1 MQSCL
6 NMFLNE
12 KAALIHT
19 ASLLWTFGLN
29 SQSTWV
35 SCDFPPQYHR
45 GEIPFHYPLLLRW
58 TSLFT
63 VLPPGDGLWR
73 GASLHGALWPV
84 SALAG
89 DRRSARCGSPG
100 QRHLPGTLLSDQ
112 ASLACPTNSHCDL
125 QRGLF
130 HCSLGEC
137 RSAKAESPHNMR
149 SNFFSPSIPLADSL
163 HGDALMGSRVLV
175 STCWWLW
182 LTFLSSW
189 SGPPMQTTWL
199 RAGIVRVSSV
209 TTQLMHTFQLSKDRL
224 SK

>member
-137 RSAKAESPHNMR
+137 RSAKSESPHNMR
-149 SNFFSPSIPLADSL
+149 SNFFSPPS
-163 HGDALMGSRVLV
+163 
-175 STCWWLW
+175 LW
-182 LTFLSSW
+182 LIVCMATRWWAAVYSW
-189 SGPPMQTTWL
+189 APADGSGWRFCLHDQGHLCRQHGWEQ
-199 RAGIVRVSSV
+199 V
-209 TTQLMHTFQLSKDRL
+209 
-224 SK
+224 